1 MSKPDNR
8 EDNAQRIRRN
18 IETTQKN
25 IEDAE
30 HEIEITADPH
40 YKKQLQD
47 KNQRRAAIIPDLFW
61 EMKEEEAYQE
71 LKQNDEHST

>member
-18 IETTQKN
+18 IETTRN
-25 IEDAE
+25 NMEIAE
-30 HEIEITADPH
+30 HEIEITSDPH
-40 YKKQLQD
+40 YKQQLQE

-61 EMKEEEAYQE
+61 EMKEEEAYQD
-71 LKQNDEHST
+71 LKHDDKAST